1 MVIDSYSFLKNIL
14 GRNTYN
20 EFKEYAKV
28 VVPIGT
34 CVLVVLVGLSMIVH
48 WNFVSSLLSLV
59 TGTSLLFIAYVVGV
73 VLLLDRGV
81 DVVLEKDW
89 NGCYNFPT
97 TKPQGYKRTVV
108 WGIFLICIGIGSIYA
123 TNKYRKHY
131 AFECDSFLV
140 DENKGI
146 YHLDGYNDDC
156 DEIDDSYDLI
166 RMKGFEIEE
175 KGYTFCASCE
185 IWVEEAETDYESDR
199 YYRR

>member
-1 MVIDSYSFLKNIL
+1 MLFSTDFIYKITHPKHEINKTYTVTLK
-14 GRNTYN
+14 G
-20 EFKEYAKV
+20 
-28 VVPIGT
+28 
-34 CVLVVLVGLSMIVH
+34 IV
-48 WNFVSSLLSLV
+48 
-59 TGTSLLFIAYVVGV
+59 TSDEVANLEN
-73 VLLLDRGV
+73 GV
-81 DVVLEKDW
+81 DIVLEKDW

-97 TKPQGYKRTVV
+97 TKPKGYKRTVV

-146 YHLDGYNDDC
+146 YHLDGYNDDY

-185 IWVEEAETDYESDR
+185 IWVEDAEADYESDR